1 MKKPEGALIAIID
14 DDAAARDAVTSLVSA
29 MGYRTFAC
37 DSAATFLSS
46 ELRPMT
52 RCVITD
58 VRMPGMG
65 GLNLYHLLVRSTQPV
80 PMILMTA
87 YPDETTRASALSAGL
102 LGYLV
107 KPCDP
112 DALLVCLREAVRTGA
127 VIRKLSPSDP
137 TE

>member
-29 MGYRTFAC
+29 LGYQTLAC

-46 ELRPMT
+46 ALRPTT

-58 VRMPGMG
+58 VRMPAMG
-65 GLNLYHLLVRSTQPV
+65 GLELYHLLARSAQAI

-107 KPCDP
+107 KPFDP
-112 DALLVCLREAVRTGA
+112 DALLLCLREAVRTGP
-127 VIRKLSPSDP
+127 VIRKLSPGDP
-137 TE
+137 TG